1 MKKALVIGAT
11 GLVGTEL
18 VRQLL
23 DTTEV
28 ENMVTLGR
36 RKTDFK
42 HDKLSQVEIDFEN
55 LEASA
60 EHFQGDALFCCLG
73 TTQAKAGG
81 KKGLYKVDFTYVN
94 AATKLAAQNGVTG
107 LYLISSVGADS
118 GSSTSFYLKT
128 KGEVEEAVQEM
139 GFQRLHIFRPSLLL
153 GDRDEFRPA
162 EWLGSFILRPLAPL
176 LGKYTPV
183 TAEEVASGML
193 KAALEAKDGTYFH
206 ASDELRR
213 G

>member
-23 DTTEV
+23 DTPKV
-28 ENMVTLGR
+28 ESVVTLGR
-36 RKTDFK
+36 RNTEFE
-42 HDKLSQVEIDFEN
+42 HEKLSQRKVDFEN
-55 LEASA
+55 LDASLQ
-60 EHFQGDALFCCLG
+60 HFQGDALFCCLG

-81 KKGLYKVDFTYVN
+81 KKGFYKVDFTYVH
-94 AATKLAAQNGVTG
+94 AAAKLAAQNGVTG

-118 GSSTSFYLKT
+118 GSMTSFYLKT
-128 KGEVEEAVQEM
+128 KGEVEEAVQAM

-153 GDRDEFRPA
+153 GDRDEFRLR
-162 EWLGSFILRPLAPL
+162 EWLGSVVMRPLAPL
-176 LGKYTPV
+176 LGKYMPV
-183 TAEEVASGML
+183 TAEEVAAGML
-193 KAALEAKDGTYFH
+193 RAALEAKEGTHFYT
-206 ASDELRR
+206 SDELKR